1 MKARQ
6 DIRFAILSFALG
18 IWLLQQ
24 QAALPAYAW
33 LALLPFIFLTA
44 WLSQRHFVLIG
55 VLSSYVGYFILG
67 FYWAAILADLR
78 LKDELP
84 REWEGRDIVIVGVVA
99 NLPEDRD
106 GSLRLKLDVEQV
118 LTEGASVPRHVLL
131 SNYRKNRYTGHEES
145 LASFLPG
152 ERWQLTVRL
161 KRPHG
166 SGNPHVFDYEAWL
179 LEQNIRATGYI
190 RKGGQARLDDQV
202 ASPAY
207 LVARARQHIAQRI
220 SEALP
225 AHPYQGI
232 IKALAIGDQ
241 SGIPQAQWQLFLRT
255 GINHLVSISGLHITM
270 LSGLAFAVVYWL
282 WRRSPWLTQWLAAR
296 RAASLFG
303 LLVALTYSLLAGFAI
318 PAQRTLYMLMVIAL
332 ALWAARIP
340 RASLVLSLALLVVV
354 VVDPWAVSAPGFW
367 LSFAAVALIFYA
379 SLHRMARPHWLQE
392 WLTVQWVITL
402 GLVPLLLILF
412 QQFSLVSPLANALA
426 IPLISLVVVPLTLLG
441 AILPWDGILE
451 LAHHVLGF
459 CILGLEYLNR
469 LPTVVW
475 QQHAPSLWAVLLA
488 IISLVWLFLPSGFPA
503 RWLGLVG
510 LLPLFTVL
518 PSKPPPGAFWLTV
531 LDVGQGLSAV
541 IRTQHHAVVYDTG
554 PPYSAT
560 ADSGNR
566 VIAPFLRGMGIHE
579 LDGVIV
585 SHNDNDHSGGAA
597 SLLKEVPAKWLLSTL
612 PHDHALRTLSRNP
625 IACYAGLTWAWD
637 GVRFDILHPQAES
650 AAQDWLKDNAR
661 GCVLK
666 VSASSG
672 SALLP
677 ADIERDVE
685 QSLLQR
691 LGPQLASTL
700 IIAPHHGSK
709 TSSSIDFIRQ
719 VNPAAVIY
727 AVGYRNH
734 FRHPRSEIT
743 ERYQVLGSK
752 GFRTDEDGA
761 VTVYFEGKEA
771 PRLHTHRGQAQRY
784 WHEY

>member
-1 MKARQ
+1 M
-6 DIRFAILSFALG
+6 LPGYTWFALS
-18 IWLLQQ
+18 L
-24 QAALPAYAW
+24 
-33 LALLPFIFLTA
+33 IFLLVA
-44 WLSQRHFVLIG
+44 WLSRARFIVISR
-55 VLSSYVGYFILG
+55 LSWYAVYFILG
-67 FYWAAILADLR
+67 FYWGALLADFR
-78 LKDELP
+78 LQEQLP
-84 REWEGRDIVIVGVVA
+84 LEWEGRDIALVGVVA
-99 NLPEDRD
+99 NLPENHD
-106 GSLRLKLDVEQV
+106 GGSRFKFDVEQV
-118 LTEGASVPRHVLL
+118 FTDGAVVPRHILL
-131 SNYRKNRYTGHEES
+131 SNYRKNRYTGKDES
-145 LASFLPG
+145 LATFLPG

-161 KRPHG
+161 KRPHAN
-166 SGNPHVFDYEAWL
+166 SNPHVFDYAAWL

-190 RKGGQARLDDQV
+190 RKTGQVRLNDQV
-202 ASPAY
+202 FSPFY
-207 LVARARQHIAQRI
+207 LVGRARHHIAQRI
-220 SEALP
+220 DEALET
-225 AHPYQGI
+225 HPYQGI

-241 SGIPQAQWQLFLRT
+241 SGIQQDQWQLFLRT

-270 LSGLAFAVVYWL
+270 LSGLVFAAVYWL
-282 WRRSPWLTQWLAAR
+282 WRRFPWLTQWLAAR
-296 RAASLFG
+296 RAASFFG
-303 LLVALTYSLLAGFAI
+303 LLVALGYALLAGFAI
-318 PAQRTLYMLMVIAL
+318 PAQRTLYMLSVVAV
-332 ALWAARIP
+332 ALWAARMP
-340 RASLVLSLALLVVV
+340 RASLILSLALLVVIV
-354 VVDPWAVSAPGFW
+354 TDPWAVLSPGFW

-379 SLHRMARPHWLQE
+379 SGHRMARPHWLHE

-441 AILPWDGILE
+441 ALLPWDIFLV
-451 LAHHVLGF
+451 LAHEALAI

-469 LPTVVW
+469 FPAVVW

-488 IISLVWLFLPSGFPA
+488 IISLAWLFLPRGFPA

-518 PSKPPPGAFWLTV
+518 PAKPPAGAFWLTV
-531 LDVGQGLSAV
+531 LDVGQGLSV
-541 IRTQHHAVVYDTG
+541 VVRTQHHALVYDTG
-554 PPYSAT
+554 PPYGPL

-566 VIAPFLRGMGIHE
+566 IITPVLRGMGIRE

-585 SHNDNDHSGGAA
+585 SHNDNDHSGGAS

-612 PHDHALRTLSRNP
+612 PTNHAIRTLNSNP
-625 IACYAGLTWAWD
+625 MACYAGLTWVWD

-650 AAQDWLKDNAR
+650 ASQDWLKDNAR

-666 VSASSG
+666 ISASSG

-685 QSLLQR
+685 QSLLER
-691 LGPQLASTL
+691 IGPQLTSTL

-734 FRHPRSEIT
+734 FRHPRPEIV
-743 ERYQVLGSK
+743 ERYQALGSK
-752 GFRTDEDGA
+752 GFRTDKDGA
-761 VTVYFEGKEA
+761 ITVYFEGNEA
-771 PRLHTHRGQAQRY
+771 PRLHTHHGEAQRY